1 MKLFITH
8 GGLLSGQEAMYY
20 GIPVV
25 GIPVF
30 GDQRMNVQRAV
41 QEGYG
46 VMLSIKNITK
56 EAVLTGINKGLYD
69 KGQANNGK

>member
-20 GIPVV
+20 GVPVV
-25 GIPVF
+25 GIPIF
-30 GDQRMNVQRAV
+30 GDQKMNVLRTV
-41 QEGYG
+41 KEGYG

-56 EAVLTGINKGLYD
+56 ESVLSAINMGLND
-69 KGQANNGK
+69 QG